1 LLIRTIVDNF
11 IFNLHKYI
19 IALLKANMSEKR
31 TLSMHKRLYIPGP
44 VEVSDD
50 VLEKMS
56 TPMIGH
62 RTKDASALQQR
73 ISEKLQKVM
82 CTKNTIVLSTSS
94 GSGLMEG
101 AVRSFTKTRAA
112 VFSIGAF
119 GKRWHKMCTSNGIAA
134 DIFESELGQITT
146 PEMLEAA
153 LSTGK
158 YDLITITQNETST
171 GIHNPMA
178 RLAEVYKKYPDVIV
192 CVDAVSSM
200 AGDYIPVD
208 ELGIDVCITSSQK
221 CLGLP
226 PGLAIASVSD
236 RAIEKAKTIENRGLY
251 FDYVE
256 LVKFVKEKPYQ
267 YPSTP
272 SESHMFALD
281 YQLDKILE
289 EGIDNRYKRHCE
301 MAEIVRDWARKN
313 CELYS
318 DPDNLSVTVTCITNT
333 TGIPFA
339 DINKAMGE
347 RGYLMSNGY
356 GPLKDVTFRIAHMAD
371 TTPDDIRVMLKDL
384 DEVIADLKAKA

>member
-1 LLIRTIVDNF
+1 
-11 IFNLHKYI
+11 
-19 IALLKANMSEKR
+19 
-31 TLSMHKRLYIPGP
+31 MHKRLYIPGP
-44 VEVSDD
+44 VEVTDD
-50 VLEKMS
+50 VLEKMA

-62 RTKDASALQQR
+62 RTKDASALQQS
-73 ISEKLQKVM
+73 ISEKMQKVM
-82 CTKNTIVLSTSS
+82 QTKNTIVLSTSS

-101 AVRSFTKTRAA
+101 AVRSFTKNRAA

-119 GKRWHKMCTSNGIAA
+119 GKRWYKMCTANGIAA
-134 DIFESELGQITT
+134 DLFESELGQITT
-146 PEMLEAA
+146 CEMLDQA
-153 LSTGK
+153 LATGK

-171 GIHNPMA
+171 GVHNPMA
-178 RLAEVYKKYPDVIV
+178 KLAEVYKKYPDVIV

-200 AGDYIPVD
+200 GGDLIPVD

-236 RAIEKAKTIENRGLY
+236 KAIAKAETVENRGLY
-251 FDYVE
+251 FDYLE

-289 EGIDNRYKRHCE
+289 EGIVNRYNRHVE
-301 MAEIVRDWARKN
+301 MAEIVRDWAREN

-333 TGIPFA
+333 TGLAFS
-339 DINKAMGE
+339 DINKAMGD

-356 GPLKDVTFRIAHMAD
+356 GPLKDKTFRIAHMAD
-371 TTPDDIRVMLKDL
+371 TTVDDIKVMLKDL
-384 DEVIADLKAKA
+384 TEVIAELKARA